1 MVLMSMTGRSFY
13 PSGARGQ
20 TICTPPEP
28 GRSVAPFP
36 TMDFQARID
45 QDLKEA
51 MKARQTD
58 RLAVIRMLKSA
69 LKLVSIEQGGMD
81 ARLDDTAALAVVR
94 KELKKRQDSIEQ
106 FTKGGRP
113 ELAEKEKLE
122 AEILQV
128 YLPQPLTADE
138 LAALVRECIAEAGAT
153 SKAQM
158 GAVMKLATAKAAG
171 RADGRAL
178 SAAVSAALP

>member
-1 MVLMSMTGRSFY
+1 
-13 PSGARGQ
+13 
-20 TICTPPEP
+20 
-28 GRSVAPFP
+28 
-36 TMDFQARID
+36 MDFQSRID

-51 MKARQTD
+51 MKARETD
-58 RLAVIRMLKSA
+58 RLNVIRMLKSA
-69 LKLVSIEQGGMD
+69 LKMASIEQGGAD
-81 ARLDDTAALAVVR
+81 ARLDDAAALAVVR

-122 AEILQV
+122 ATVLQA
-128 YLPQPLTADE
+128 YLPQPLTDTE
-138 LAALVRECIAEAGAT
+138 LREIVQASIAEIGAT

-158 GAVMKLATAKAAG
+158 GAVMKVAVARSAG

>member
-1 MVLMSMTGRSFY
+1 
-13 PSGARGQ
+13 
-20 TICTPPEP
+20 
-28 GRSVAPFP
+28 
-36 TMDFQARID
+36 MDFQSRID

-51 MKARQTD
+51 MKARETD
-58 RLAVIRMLKSA
+58 RLNVIRMLKSA
-69 LKLVSIEQGGMD
+69 LKMASIEQGGAD
-81 ARLDDTAALAVVR
+81 ARLDDAAALAVVR

-122 AEILQV
+122 AGVLQA
-128 YLPQPLTADE
+128 YLPQPLTEPE
-138 LAALVRECIAEAGAT
+138 LREIVRESIAEVGAT

-158 GAVMKLATAKAAG
+158 GAVMKVAQTKSAG

-178 SAAVSAALP
+178 SAAVSAELT